1 MRAVTLTQIT
11 TTGAKS
17 PIKVEA
23 ENPSIYV
30 TANVGAFSIQPQVS
44 HDNVTWFNVGSAIS
58 AVGITVITGK
68 VMFLRLNVASVGTS
82 VNAAYVF

>member
-23 ENPSIYV
+23 ENPSVYI
-30 TANVGAFSIQPQVS
+30 TANSGAFNVQPQVS
-44 HDNVTWFNVGSAIS
+44 HDGTTWFNIGSALTG
-58 AVGITVITGK
+58 VGVTVITGK
-68 VMFLRLNVASVGTS
+68 IMYLRLNVASIGTS
-82 VNAAYVF
+82 INAAYVF